1 MSAFPVLEWLLET
14 LLWAFAFNFVLFFMF
29 WGFGEL
35 WSRLFE

>member
-1 MSAFPVLEWLLET
+1 MFAFPVWELLLEI
-14 LLWAFAFNFVLFFMF
+14 LWAFACWTIVLSLF

>member
-1 MSAFPVLEWLLET
+1 MAFPVLEWLLGI
-14 LLWAFAFNFVLFFMF
+14 LLNFAGCLVLLSLF